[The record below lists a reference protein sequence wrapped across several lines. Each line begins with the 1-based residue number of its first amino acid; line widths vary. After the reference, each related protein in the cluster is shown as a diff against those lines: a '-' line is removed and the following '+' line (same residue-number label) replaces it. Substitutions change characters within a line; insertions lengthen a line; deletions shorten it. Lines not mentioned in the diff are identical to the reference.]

1 MEGCRSKENSIKVEM
16 RTSTRF
22 LQLQE
27 RMSQNILVAK
37 EGSRRVSVQT
47 ANYAEKLRKHQV
59 ENFKIPEQNLLIHLK
74 EAATSKILAPLAI
87 VVTLL
92 VNRKCPRPLWY
103 RQPTEKASERM
114 T

>member
-1 MEGCRSKENSIKVEM
+1 MEGSKENSVKVEM

-47 ANYAEKLRKHQV
+47 ANYAEKSRKHQV
-59 ENFKIPEQNLLIHLK
+59 ENFKIPGQNLLIRLK
-74 EAATSKILAPLAI
+74 EAATSKIPAPLAL
-87 VVTLL
+87 VVILL
-92 VNRKCPRPLWY
+92 VNQRCPRP
-103 RQPTEKASERM
+103 S
-114 T
+114 